1 MRKNS
6 FNFDFARFCLFL
18 EGLILFVM
26 FEVKEVELVANKVNS
41 SLIVVHRR
49 PKVTIPVWQ
58 VLQEAIKQVLERPLN
73 WI

>member
-1 MRKNS
+1 M
-6 FNFDFARFCLFL
+6 
-18 EGLILFVM
+18 FVM
-26 FEVKEVELVANKVNS
+26 FEVKEIEVIANKVNS

-58 VLQEAIKQVLERPLN
+58 VLQEAIRQVLERPLN